1 MKNIKLVKVVSLIM
15 CCVVALSAC
24 SMPGKSDS
32 GDSSSK
38 ASDSSASADNND
50 GEALNLDELDEEDV
64 VAQGDNVK
72 WPDKDVPKELKLDAN
87 CTAVVKD
94 DESNT
99 IVIPFEDFSEKKA
112 TAYIENLKK
121 LGYKAQMEATTADG
135 MLFSGIKD
143 NKEFVTFSYDTP
155 SKEGVILYQP
165 EATGT
170 DINSMLGNLS
180 GDVFEESPEEID
192 MTDKDKW
199 PEDFISGVPELEG
212 KITEVTNNNNEYVN
226 VYLDYVE
233 KEDFED
239 YIDILKDNGYTEE
252 SNIYTATDYIEYS
265 AYNADGEYVRVYL
278 TIYEDYNSA
287 SIEMQVASE

>member
-1 MKNIKLVKVVSLIM
+1 MKKIKLVKVVSFIM

-24 SMPGKSDS
+24 SIPGKSDS

-38 ASDSSASADNND
+38 ASDSSASADNDNSK
-50 GEALNLDELDEEDV
+50 AVNLDELDEEDV

-94 DESNT
+94 DQSNT

-121 LGYKAQMEATTADG
+121 LGYASQMEATSAEG
-135 MLFSGIKD
+135 MLFSGLSDKQ
-143 NKEFVTFSYDTP
+143 EFVAFSYDIA

-165 EATGT
+165 EADGT
-170 DINSMLGNLS
+170 DMLSLLGNIS
-180 GDVFEESPEEID
+180 GDIFEESPEEID

-212 KITEVTNNNNEYVN
+212 KIMQVINNNNEYVS
-226 VYLDYVE
+226 VYLEYVE

-239 YIDILKDNGYTEE
+239 YVETLKANGYTEE

-265 AYNADGEYVRVYL
+265 AYNTDGEYVKVYIQL
-278 TIYEDYNSA
+278 YEDCNSCGVDMEIA
-287 SIEMQVASE
+287 D